1 MKKNIRKIILIL
13 SLICLIILVTIII
26 ALSTIKSDI
35 DESSED
41 YDLPVEDS
49 SIYEEELNQ
58 NLSLV
63 QSENDFFTL
72 ESQIK
77 DFFLYYKVGNKN
89 AIYEIL
95 DTQYSNDNSIT
106 SENSTEILSNLYQ
119 EGENNYS
126 QEIAYVR
133 ESSAKPIHYIKGTI
147 ENNSEIE
154 RCYITIYW
162 DLDNGTYSI
171 KPITENEYNQ
181 YISDELKEENN
192 FSIEE
197 KQYNELEKMTLTDEE
212 KAEKYF
218 KSYIK
223 NALYNVEESYR
234 TLDEEY
240 RNAKFPNIDTYIEYL
255 LRKKEELQSMNTDNI
270 KSINEF
276 ASETEYN
283 QYINSLKFEGL
294 QQYSFT
300 SKTNEKSCI
309 CIDYYGY
316 NYIFDITGAMQYTVI
331 LDTYTLDLP
340 EFIERYDAGNDQTK
354 LTLNTGKIIEAINN
368 KDYEYVYN
376 KINETYRNN
385 NFGDIST
392 FEQFVNTNFYP
403 INEVQDFT
411 YRQEG
416 SVYICTIG
424 LKNKEN
430 ESDAIKSI
438 AILMEL
444 QDNRDFEISFSM

>member
-1 MKKNIRKIILIL
+1 MKNIKKLIIILTIICVIILIA
-13 SLICLIILVTIII
+13 ILIILG
-26 ALSTIKSDI
+26 SIKSGTNN
-35 DESSED
+35 SND
-41 YDLPVEDS
+41 YDLPVGDNNS
-49 SIYEEELNQ
+49 YEEELNQ
-58 NLSLV
+58 TLTVL
-63 QSENDFFTL
+63 QSENDYFTL

-77 DFFLYYKVGNKN
+77 NFFLYYKVENKN
-89 AIYEIL
+89 AIYELL
-95 DTQYSNDNSIT
+95 DKQYINDYNIT
-106 SENSTEILSNLYQ
+106 SENSIEVLSNVYK
-119 EGENNYS
+119 ENENNYS
-126 QEIAYVR
+126 QEIVYVR
-133 ESSAKPIHYIKGTI
+133 ESSAKPIHYIKGKI
-147 ENNSEIE
+147 ENNAGTEN
-154 RCYITIYW
+154 YYVTIYW

-181 YISDELKEENN
+181 YISEELKEENN

-197 KQYNELEKMTLTDEE
+197 KQYNELQKMTLTDEE

-218 KSYIK
+218 KSYIN
-223 NALYNVEESYR
+223 NALYNIEESYR

-354 LTLNTGKIIEAINN
+354 LTLNAGKIIEAINN

-376 KINETYRNN
+376 KINETFRNN
-385 NFGDIST
+385 NFSDISA
-392 FEQFVNTNFYP
+392 FEQFIKNNFYD
-403 INEVQDFT
+403 INEVQDFS

-430 ESDAIKSI
+430 SSDLIKSVT
-438 AILMEL
+438 ILMEL
-444 QDNRDFEISFSM
+444 QDDRNFEISFSM

>member
-1 MKKNIRKIILIL
+1 MKNIKKLIIILTIICVIILIA
-13 SLICLIILVTIII
+13 ILIILG
-26 ALSTIKSDI
+26 SIKSGTNN
-35 DESSED
+35 SND
-41 YDLPVEDS
+41 YDLPVGDNNS
-49 SIYEEELNQ
+49 YEEELNQ
-58 NLSLV
+58 TLTVL
-63 QSENDFFTL
+63 QSENDYFTL

-77 DFFLYYKVGNKN
+77 NFFLYYKVENKN
-89 AIYEIL
+89 AIYELL
-95 DTQYSNDNSIT
+95 DKQYINDYNIT
-106 SENSTEILSNLYQ
+106 SENSIEVLSNVYK
-119 EGENNYS
+119 ENENNYS
-126 QEIAYVR
+126 QEIVYVR
-133 ESSAKPIHYIKGTI
+133 ESSAKPIHYIKGKI
-147 ENNSEIE
+147 ENNAGTEN
-154 RCYITIYW
+154 YYVTIYW

-197 KQYNELEKMTLTDEE
+197 KQYNELQKMTLTDEE

-218 KSYIK
+218 KSYIN
-223 NALYNVEESYR
+223 NALYNIEESYR

-354 LTLNTGKIIEAINN
+354 LTLNAGKIIEAINN

-376 KINETYRNN
+376 KINETFRNN
-385 NFGDIST
+385 NFSDISA
-392 FEQFVNTNFYP
+392 FEQFIKNNFYD
-403 INEVQDFT
+403 INEVQDFS

-430 ESDAIKSI
+430 SSDLIKSVT
-438 AILMEL
+438 ILMEL
-444 QDNRDFEISFSM
+444 QDDRNFEISFSM